1 MRRPLTHRTA
11 KLARASALAFFA
23 CGRASDRRRR
33 DMTKLV
39 PDYTFETAAMTR
51 GFARIAG
58 VDEVGRGPLA
68 GPVTAAAV
76 VLDPSNIPDGLN
88 DSKVLT
94 SKKREG
100 LFDIILSCADV
111 SIAHATVDEIDELN
125 ILRASHLAMER
136 AVAGLAT
143 PPDHVLID
151 GNMTPRGLTLPSETI
166 IKGDARSVSISAASI
181 IAKITRDR
189 IMVDLAQQFPG
200 YGWETNA
207 GYPSK
212 SHRLALQNLGVTPH
226 HRRSFKPVHN
236 ILYQQENVSD

>member
-1 MRRPLTHRTA
+1 MWRPLTPHTA
-11 KLARASALAFFA
+11 KLAGASAPAFFA
-23 CGRASDRRRR
+23 CGRAYDRRRKG
-33 DMTKLV
+33 MTKLV
-39 PDYTFETAAMTR
+39 PDYSFEASAHDR
-51 GFARIAG
+51 GFLRVAG

-76 VLDPSNIPDGLN
+76 VLTVGNIPSGLN
-88 DSKVLT
+88 DSKALT
-94 SKKREG
+94 AKKREA
-100 LFDIILSCADV
+100 LYEVILNCADF
-111 SIAHATVDEIDELN
+111 SIAHASVEEIDALN

-136 AVAGLAT
+136 AVAGLT
-143 PPDHVLID
+143 NPPDHLLID
-151 GNMTPRGLTLPSETI
+151 GNMTPRGLTCSSETI

-226 HRRSFKPVHN
+226 HRRSFRPVHN
-236 ILYQQENVSD
+236 ILYQDK